1 MIEEES
7 EGLDRKRLSVPIWL
21 LITICI
27 TFLIG
32 LVAGLVINK
41 LLGPEQISFS
51 TVALISFVFTVALG
65 ASAIILAV
73 ITIVLSRNAE
83 DALIR
88 RSDEGIRLQNNVFV
102 RTSEVLSKIQASTG
116 VTEKR
121 LEDIIAG
128 RTVPLVQEAV
138 AKSKLDE
145 AGLSKDAVD
154 KISKDLA
161 ESLKSEILP
170 LIMSAPSS
178 AEARLVAIEAKQ
190 NKEEAI
196 KKRWS
201 KFRSEVIDEIRQVS
215 GVEIISETEGNIAAD
230 KSEEFWDAMIKV
242 NNKGIGLDIHTKE
255 QLWEGEGDYHNLLTS
270 SSARRKLISV
280 LSLQALEDNIE
291 NVFII
296 FDEDIWSES
305 KIAELP
311 KLMDIFNQN
320 SKVSTIVPLS
330 GNPKD
335 IAQKIVEIVNEKKEQ

>member
-7 EGLDRKRLSVPIWL
+7 EALDRKRLSVPIWL

-41 LLGPEQISFS
+41 LLSPEQISFS

-88 RSDEGIRLQNNVFV
+88 RSDEGIRLQNDVFV

-121 LEDIIAG
+121 IEDIIAG
-128 RTVPLVQEAV
+128 RTGPLVEEAV

-145 AGLSKDAVD
+145 AGVSKGAVE

-161 ESLKSEILP
+161 ESLKSEIMP
-170 LIMSAPSS
+170 LIRSAPSI
-178 AEARLVAIEAKQ
+178 AEARLVAIETKQ
-190 NKEEAI
+190 NKKEAI
-196 KKRWS
+196 SKRWRE
-201 KFRSEVIDEIRQVS
+201 FRSEVVNEIRQVS
-215 GVEIISETEGNIAAD
+215 GVEIISETEGRTRAE
-230 KSEEFWDAMIKV
+230 KPEEFWDAMIKI
-242 NNKGIGLDIHTKE
+242 NNKGVGLDIHTKD
-255 QLWEGEGDYHNLLTS
+255 QLWEEEGTYHNLLKS
-270 SSARRKLISV
+270 SSSRREYIGDLTCR
-280 LSLQALEDNIE
+280 ALEDNIE
-291 NVFII
+291 KIIII
-296 FDEDIWSES
+296 FDEDIWSQAD
-305 KIAELP
+305 IVELH
-311 KLMDIFNQN
+311 KLIDIFDQN
-320 SKVSTIVPLS
+320 SKCIEIVPIS
-330 GNPKD
+330 GSPKD
-335 IAQKIVEIVNEKKEQ
+335 LAKKIVEIVNEEKGK